1 MEAEARGTYEILS
14 KQAAGYKLM
23 VESAGENARD
33 AVLMMIAERLPE
45 LVETQV
51 EAIKNIKIDK
61 ITVWDSGNGDG
72 SSSTANFMKGMMGAV
87 PPLEDLFK
95 LAGMELPN
103 YLKGNSKNEKI
114 ENAQEIKQNKK
125 K

>member
-1 MEAEARGTYEILS
+1 MFGNVRGLENEQVYNLGDVVSIPN
-14 KQAAGYKLM
+14 KIYKWNFKVKNNFKDTLF
-23 VESAGENARD
+23 
-33 AVLMMIAERLPE
+33 
-45 LVETQV
+45 
-51 EAIKNIKIDK
+51 IKNIKIDK
-61 ITVWDSGNGDG
+61 ITVWDSGNGDGDG

-114 ENAQEIKQNKK
+114 EDAQEIKQNKK